1 MPLHDT
7 LTKAEPS
14 FRKFL
19 ESSTKIDWKLEG
31 IEKASSGET
40 QITWKS
46 DKGKFVLVVMTATE
60 KAAEVRLFYEDPRG
74 NPDQPKSGRVSL
86 DKVSDPKAMIGT
98 FLNKFKQLPWKTAA
112 FELRQAADQFQRAL
126 KR

>member
-7 LTKAEPS
+7 LKKAEPA
-14 FRKFL
+14 FRKLL

-31 IEKASSGET
+31 VSAPSSGET
-40 QITWKS
+40 EITWKS
-46 DKGKFVLVVMTATE
+46 DKGKLVLVAMAVTD

-74 NPDQPKSGRVSL
+74 NPEQPKSGRVSL
-86 DKVSDPKAMIGT
+86 DKVDDPKAVVGMLLG
-98 FLNKFKQLPWKTAA
+98 KFKQLPWKTAA
-112 FELRQAADQFQRAL
+112 FELRQAADQFQRVM